1 MSIRKR
7 GTGWQVRVHP
17 FPNLTVP
24 TRKAAETVELDLKIR
39 LKLGHLYQ
47 ERPSTLGAELD
58 GHIDRKRSMG
68 GRRGR
73 LRPRSVEFYE
83 QSAKAWG
90 PLRQTLVPNLR
101 RAIVEDRVAARAA
114 EAPVAAG
121 NELALLK
128 AALRDAA
135 SRGQVVDVGI
145 FEIPTLAHEPAEGVA
160 LEYAQLEE
168 IASWLPERVKR
179 IVPFVGTAGLRFTEA
194 VTLTDERVDL
204 DAGTLLIPRDL
215 AKGRRVK
222 PIALARVEVQL
233 LREQMLARPAGT
245 RLVFPTM
252 RGGVYS
258 KSGFRSVWLP
268 ALLAAGFAH
277 LDEKGQAVADFRFHW
292 LRHTAISLMAR
303 AGMKPELIADRV
315 GHKDGGALI
324 YRRYRHLFPGELRA
338 AVGLL
343 DELLAPTS
351 DGQGM
356 VRADA

>member
-7 GTGWQVRVHP
+7 GSGWQVRVHP
-17 FPNLTVP
+17 FPDLTVP
-24 TRKAAETVELDLKIR
+24 TRTAAQAVELDLKLR

-47 ERPSTLGAELD
+47 EKPSTLGAELD

-90 PLRQTLVPNLR
+90 PLRSTLVPSLR
-101 RAIVEDRVAARAA
+101 RAAVEDRVAARASV
-114 EAPVAAG
+114 APVAAG

-135 SRGQVVDVGI
+135 SRGQVVDLGI
-145 FEIPTLAHEPAEGVA
+145 FEIPTLSHEPAEGVA
-160 LEYAQLEE
+160 LEPAQLEE
-168 IASWLPERVKR
+168 IASWLPERIKR
-179 IVPFVGTAGLRFTEA
+179 IVPFVGTTGLRFTEA
-194 VTLTDERVDL
+194 VTLTDQRVDL
-204 DAGTLLIPRDL
+204 DTGVLLIPRDL
-215 AKGRRVK
+215 TKGRRVK

-245 RLVFPTM
+245 RLVFPTAK
-252 RGGVYS
+252 GGVYS

-277 LDEKGQAVADFRFHW
+277 VDANGVTVADFKFHW

-303 AGMKPELIADRV
+303 AGMKPELIAERV

-324 YRRYRHLFPGELRA
+324 YRRYRHLFPSEIRA

-343 DELLAPTS
+343 DELLAPAS
-351 DGQGM
+351 ASSGEA
-356 VRADA
+356 VV

>member
-7 GTGWQVRVHP
+7 GSGYQVRVSP
-17 FPNLTVP
+17 FPDLTVP
-24 TRKAAETVELDLKIR
+24 TKTAAQTVELDLKLR

-47 ERPSTLGAELD
+47 EKPSSLGAELD

-68 GRRGR
+68 GRHGR

-83 QSAKAWG
+83 QSAKAWW
-90 PLRQTLVPNLR
+90 PLRQILVPNLR
-101 RAIVEDRVAARAA
+101 RAVVEDRVAARAA
-114 EAPVAAG
+114 TAPVAAG

-128 AALRDAA
+128 ACLRDAA
-135 SRGQVVDVGI
+135 SRGQVVDLGI

-160 LEYAQLEE
+160 LEPAQLDE
-168 IASWLPERVKR
+168 IASWLPERIKR
-179 IVPFVGTAGLRFTEA
+179 IVPFVGTTGLRFTEA
-194 VTLTDERVDL
+194 VTLTDDRVDL
-204 DAGTLLIPRDL
+204 DAGCLLIPRDL
-215 AKGRRVK
+215 TKGRRVK

-233 LREQMLARPAGT
+233 LREQMLVRPAGT
-245 RLVFPTM
+245 RLVFPTVK
-252 RGGVYS
+252 GGVYS

-268 ALLAAGFAH
+268 ALLATGFAH
-277 LDEKGQAVADFRFHW
+277 ADEKGATVADYRFHW

-324 YRRYRHLFPGELRA
+324 YRRYRHLFPSEIRA

-343 DELLAPTS
+343 DELLAPDTTS
-351 DGQGM
+351 SGEA
-356 VRADA
+356 VV